1 MLRRGMLGV
10 TVLAACL
17 ALGAGA
23 GVPAPEV
30 CDHAARQAAAA
41 TGVPLDLLRAIARVE
56 TGRGGAGADR
66 QPWPWALNLG
76 GDGRWLPSQAA
87 AQALAEAAIAGGR
100 RNLDLGCFQL
110 NYRWHG
116 DAFPSVAAM
125 LEPQDNALHAA
136 RFLADLRARLGN
148 WAAAAGAYHSSD
160 PDRAAAYRARVEL
173 ELAAL
178 SGAPDRAPD
187 RAADAPAPRPDAPRA
202 NAFPLL
208 IAARS
213 GIRGSL
219 VPQALP
225 GRGPI
230 WGLP

>member
-1 MLRRGMLGV
+1 MLRKGMLGA

-17 ALGAGA
+17 ALGARA

-30 CDHAARQAAAA
+30 CDHAARQAATA

-56 TGRGGAGADR
+56 TGRGAGADR

-76 GDGRWLPSQAA
+76 GDGRWLPSLAE
-87 AQALAEAAIAGGR
+87 AQALAEAEIAGGR

-116 DAFPSVAAM
+116 EAFPSIAAM
-125 LEPQDNALHAA
+125 LEPQGNALHAA
-136 RFLADLRARLGN
+136 RFLLDLHARLGD

-160 PDRAAAYRARVEL
+160 PDRAAAYRARVES

-178 SGAPDRAPD
+178 SGAPDLPPMPPPA
-187 RAADAPAPRPDAPRA
+187 APRF

-208 IAARS
+208 VAAPS
-213 GIRGSL
+213 GARGSL
-219 VPQALP
+219 VPQGLP